1 MHSRHP
7 FYNNFLLKLKIS
19 AIVPV
24 KTFSKSKKRLNLQQA
39 VKEKIC
45 NLMLQEVLK
54 TVSNCELINKI
65 VLVSKDEA
73 ALKIGRQFGA
83 VEIFDNESGV
93 NDAVSL
99 ADQYLS
105 DKEFDCSVIF
115 PQDIPTMTSSDIDN
129 LLNFVKSNRSVIIVP
144 SRQFNGTN
152 ALVRCPAD
160 IMKTS
165 YDMGSYTFQMDAART
180 KTENISIALIRR
192 MMLDIDDEHDLA
204 FMLKQN
210 AKQDFCKKIESCF

>member
-1 MHSRHP
+1 M
-7 FYNNFLLKLKIS
+7 KIS

-24 KTFSKSKKRLNLQQA
+24 KTFSKAKKRLNLQQA

-73 ALKIGRQFGA
+73 ALNIGRQFGA
-83 VEIFDNESGV
+83 IEIFDNESGV

>member
-1 MHSRHP
+1 
-7 FYNNFLLKLKIS
+7 
-19 AIVPV
+19 
-24 KTFSKSKKRLNLQQA
+24 
-39 VKEKIC
+39 
-45 NLMLQEVLK
+45 MLQEVLN
-54 TVSNCELINKI
+54 TISNCKLISKI

-73 ALKIGRQFGA
+73 ALKIGRQFDA
-83 VEIFDNESGV
+83 IEIFDDESGV
-93 NDAVSL
+93 NNAISL

-105 DKEFDCSVIF
+105 DKKFDCSVIF
-115 PQDIPTMTSSDIDN
+115 PQDIPVMTSSDIDN
-129 LLNFVKSNRSVIIVP
+129 LLGFVKSKRSVIIVP

-160 IMKTS
+160 IMTTR

-192 MMLDIDDEHDLA
+192 MMLDIDDEFDLA

-210 AKQDFCKKIESCF
+210 DKKDFCKKIELCF

>member
-1 MHSRHP
+1 M
-7 FYNNFLLKLKIS
+7 KIS

-24 KTFSKSKKRLNLQQA
+24 KTFSKAKKRLNLQQA

-73 ALKIGRQFGA
+73 ALKIGRQFDA
-83 VEIFDNESGV
+83 IEIFDDESGV

-115 PQDIPTMTSSDIDN
+115 PQDIPIMMSSDIDN
-129 LLNFVKSNRSVIIVP
+129 LLNFVKFNRSVIIVP

-160 IMKTS
+160 VMKTS
-165 YDMGSYTFQMDAART
+165 YDMGSYTFQMDSARA
-180 KTENISIALIRR
+180 KTDNISIALIRR

-210 AKQDFCKKIESCF
+210 VKLDFCKKIESCI

>member
-1 MHSRHP
+1 M
-7 FYNNFLLKLKIS
+7 KIS
-19 AIVPV
+19 AIIPV
-24 KTFSKSKKRLNLQQA
+24 KTFSNAKKRLNLQQA

-54 TVSNCELINKI
+54 TVSNCELISKI

-83 VEIFDNESGV
+83 IEIFDNESGV

-115 PQDIPTMTSSDIDN
+115 PQDIPIMTPSDIDN
-129 LLNFVKSNRSVIIVP
+129 LLNFVKSKSSVIIVP

-165 YDMGSYTFQMDAART
+165 YDMGSYTFQVDAART

-210 AKQDFCKKIESCF
+210 DKPDFCKKIESCL